1 MLNQIDQLV
10 FHNIV
15 GQTIVA
21 YAIAFLVPLAGPF
34 LFIKFVGVNG
44 LRNILSYETGDTVIH
59 RLDPR
64 IKLIYPLF
72 VSLSSILL
80 SWQWTY
86 ALFAISLV
94 PWVLL
99 RPTLVRVRIISVI
112 AFTPA
117 LLLVWSQGLYAVKA
131 NEQMIFA
138 FPTTM
143 FWVGTAG
150 LSKAGLIYGLQQAA
164 RLIVTFSASMILIFT
179 TQPSEIVWATTKLL
193 VPQKAGLA
201 LSVAIRFLPSLFER
215 LNTVMRAAEVRGFDL
230 SAPSKWWKFG
240 EIFAYGRQL
249 TRALRF
255 LTVPVLI
262 GSLRGCG
269 QMALVADSRAFG
281 VNRQRTTYRD
291 VTWATA
297 DRVAMAAGALVAA
310 GVVALVFLGGGR
322 FGSL

>member
-1 MLNQIDQLV
+1 MLQQIDQLI
-10 FHNIV
+10 FHNVI
-15 GQTIVA
+15 GQTLVA
-21 YAIAFLVPLAGPF
+21 YAIAFLVPLVGPF
-34 LFIKFVGVNG
+34 LFVKFVGVNG
-44 LRNILSYETGDTVIH
+44 LRNILSYETGDTPIH

-64 IKLIYPLF
+64 IKLLYPVF
-72 VSLSSILL
+72 MSVASVLL
-80 SWQWTY
+80 SWQWVY

-94 PWVLL
+94 PWLIL
-99 RPTLVRVRIISVI
+99 RPTLVRVRILSVI
-112 AFTPA
+112 GCTPA
-117 LLLVWSQGLYAVKA
+117 LLLIWSQGLYYAKM
-131 NEQMIFA
+131 NDHLIFA

-150 LSKAGLIYGLQQAA
+150 LSKVGLVYGLEQAA
-164 RLIVTFSASMILIFT
+164 RLLVTFSASMILIFT

-193 VPQKAGLA
+193 IPQKAGLA

-230 SAPSKWWKFG
+230 SAPSKWWKVG
-240 EIFAYGRQL
+240 EIVAYGRQL
-249 TRALRF
+249 VRALRF

-291 VTWATA
+291 VTWATE
-297 DRVAMAAGALVAA
+297 DRVAMAFAALLAA
-310 GVVALVFLGGGR
+310 GVVTLIFLGGGR
-322 FGSL
+322 FAGL